1 MYTITC
7 SFYIMARNLAMTA
20 VELPVRIIHL
30 HANPNPST
38 RNTEGFSQIVV
49 AVPAVVFGCV
59 CVGGWVSCM
68 LGRG

>member
-1 MYTITC
+1 
-7 SFYIMARNLAMTA
+7 MTA

-30 HANPNPST
+30 HANPITLLLETLKGSHKLL
-38 RNTEGFSQIVV
+38 S

>member
-1 MYTITC
+1 
-7 SFYIMARNLAMTA
+7 MTA

-68 LGRG
+68 LGRSWRPLGGPPRAWAMG

>member
-30 HANPNPST
+30 HAT

>member
-1 MYTITC
+1 
-7 SFYIMARNLAMTA
+7 MTA

-49 AVPAVVFGCV
+49 AVLAVVFGCV